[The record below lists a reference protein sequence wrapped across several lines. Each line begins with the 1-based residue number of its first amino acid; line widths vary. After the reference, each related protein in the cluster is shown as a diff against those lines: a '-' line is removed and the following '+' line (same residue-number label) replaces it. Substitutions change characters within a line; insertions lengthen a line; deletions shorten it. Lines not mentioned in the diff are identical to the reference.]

1 MSILKN
7 KIFTKEDYISIGVIL
22 LLATSRIIP
31 HPPNF
36 TPIIAMSIMSGYF
49 FKNYGVSFT
58 VVLISMLLADVFIGF
73 YQNMFFVY
81 FSLFLITFF
90 SFKITKK
97 INIKSLFFIGLGS
110 SLLFYLISNFGV
122 WMMGSLYSKNINGLI
137 ECYIAAIPFF
147 RNTLLSTIAY
157 SYSCFFLMNT
167 VKSIFLP
174 NYFKK

>member
-58 VVLISMLLADVFIGF
+58 VVLISMLLADIFIGF

-81 FSLFLITFF
+81 FSLF
-90 SFKITKK
+90 
-97 INIKSLFFIGLGS
+97 
-110 SLLFYLISNFGV
+110 
-122 WMMGSLYSKNINGLI
+122 
-137 ECYIAAIPFF
+137 
-147 RNTLLSTIAY
+147 
-157 SYSCFFLMNT
+157 
-167 VKSIFLP
+167 
-174 NYFKK
+174 